1 MEITDS
7 EPSDNPTDRESAF
20 LFQSTN
26 KHIDE
31 EMSPAQTSVRTTPVQ
46 FWSEKALVSAL
57 KMCSKT

>member
-31 EMSPAQTSVRTTPVQ
+31 ETSSAQTSVRTTPAQ
-46 FWSEKALVSAL
+46 FGQRKHLHQPSRCV
-57 KMCSKT
+57 